1 MKLSNFKTFFY
12 LLIGAG
18 GSILAAVIIGLFIRI
33 GESY

>member
-18 GSILAAVIIGLFIRI
+18 GSILAAVL
-33 GESY
+33 